1 MDFINSQ
8 VTLYPDLA
16 EEYAT
21 LGELHEKKL
30 WHQLS
35 LSLETFLSNGRN
47 IRGNNAQQL
56 YDGFVRS
63 FEARLNQVKLAG
75 LVTLVSK
82 TLNDANALDFINTVL
97 AARKRLGVE
106 ASMCL
111 DMDVVTIKLRL
122 GDVEAAKG
130 LLESAKEQL
139 SSIKPSESVIFSKY
153 YKAQTEYRKVVG
165 PANEFYSAALMFLSY
180 TNVEDLSAEERYT
193 LATDMALASVTGD
206 DIYNFG
212 EVLATPILSVLKN
225 SPNEWMLVL
234 VEAMN
239 SGNVDQ
245 FNQVVEAHRAQYF
258 AQPALASKHESV
270 VSQKIVLLSLVNIA
284 FEKPSHERVIPF
296 ADIAERS
303 RIPLEQ
309 VEWVLM
315 RAMSLGLLKGTLDG
329 VEGTVSITWV
339 QPRVLDKEQIKLLAD
354 QLAVWVDKT
363 KSALVTIEEQTA
375 ELF

>member
-8 VTLYPDLA
+8 VALYPDLA

-47 IRGNNAQQL
+47 IRGNNALQL

-139 SSIKPSESVIFSKY
+139 SGIKPSESVIFSKY

-212 EVLATPILSVLKN
+212 EVLATPILS
-225 SPNEWMLVL
+225 
-234 VEAMN
+234 
-239 SGNVDQ
+239 
-245 FNQVVEAHRAQYF
+245 
-258 AQPALASKHESV
+258 
-270 VSQKIVLLSLVNIA
+270 
-284 FEKPSHERVIPF
+284 
-296 ADIAERS
+296 
-303 RIPLEQ
+303 
-309 VEWVLM
+309 
-315 RAMSLGLLKGTLDG
+315 
-329 VEGTVSITWV
+329 
-339 QPRVLDKEQIKLLAD
+339 
-354 QLAVWVDKT
+354 
-363 KSALVTIEEQTA
+363 
-375 ELF
+375 

>member
-1 MDFINSQ
+1 
-8 VTLYPDLA
+8 
-16 EEYAT
+16 
-21 LGELHEKKL
+21 
-30 WHQLS
+30 
-35 LSLETFLSNGRN
+35 
-47 IRGNNAQQL
+47 
-56 YDGFVRS
+56 
-63 FEARLNQVKLAG
+63 
-75 LVTLVSK
+75 
-82 TLNDANALDFINTVL
+82 
-97 AARKRLGVE
+97 
-106 ASMCL
+106 MCL

-139 SSIKPSESVIFSKY
+139 SGIKPSESIIFSKY

-270 VSQKIVLLSLVNIA
+270 VTQKIVLLSLVNIA

-303 RIPLEQ
+303 RIPLQQVNLCFFCSHWYVCGNCACPDARGSHYQTAHSFIFHHYFYHHTTPSIHFFSCVHQ
-309 VEWVLM
+309 VEWMLM

-354 QLAVWVDKT
+354 QLAVWVDK
-363 KSALVTIEEQTA
+363 
-375 ELF
+375 

>member
-1 MDFINSQ
+1 M
-8 VTLYPDLA
+8 
-16 EEYAT
+16 
-21 LGELHEKKL
+21 
-30 WHQLS
+30 
-35 LSLETFLSNGRN
+35 
-47 IRGNNAQQL
+47 
-56 YDGFVRS
+56 
-63 FEARLNQVKLAG
+63 KLAG

-106 ASMCL
+106 ASMCM

-139 SSIKPSESVIFSKY
+139 SGIKPSESVIFSKY

-303 RIPLEQ
+303 RIPLQQ
-309 VEWVLM
+309 VASCPLTTCLVVLLQ
-315 RAMSLGLLKGTLDG
+315 RSRPH
-329 VEGTVSITWV
+329 S
-339 QPRVLDKEQIKLLAD
+339 
-354 QLAVWVDKT
+354 T
-363 KSALVTIEEQTA
+363 KSIVVFLN
-375 ELF
+375 